1 MRLDSKASNT
11 KISLNEMFKSELQRL
26 KRKDDELN
34 PRSNIFFFFTIYY
47 ITRATSSIKLCPQ
60 KTTES

>member
-1 MRLDSKASNT
+1 MRLDSKASNM
-11 KISLNEMFKSELQRL
+11 KISLNEMFKSELQMI
-26 KRKDDELN
+26 KDDELN
-34 PRSNIFFFFTIYY
+34 PRSNIFFFTIYY

>member
-34 PRSNIFFFFTIYY
+34 PRSNIFFFFLLY
-47 ITRATSSIKLCPQ
+47 II
-60 KTTES
+60 